1 MNRQEF
7 MRRLEQLLE
16 GIPEEEKREAIAYYT
31 SYFEDAGEE
40 NEEKIIR
47 ELESPEKVAAT
58 IRADFPGC
66 NNSETA
72 SSGNQQNYNGASQSM
87 GQQNYNGTIQRE
99 DNTTRNI
106 LLIILLVLTSPI
118 WGGILVAIGGTLA
131 GIIGGL
137 FGIAVG
143 CVIGGIAVA
152 GVAITI
158 LVTGVIS
165 LGFISMAAGLL
176 MLAIGLCAAGL
187 LVLVC
192 GKFLPW
198 FAKGIAKLWQSLFK
212 KKGALA
218 HEKSIKNYFWYCIR
232 LLFFRL
238 RGIRNWNCN
247 RWNHAGICRGS
258 EK

>member
-40 NEEKIIR
+40 NEEKRIIR

-165 LGFISMAAGLL
+165 LGFISMAGGRTSDACNWIMCGRTSGSG
-176 MLAIGLCAAGL
+176 MWK
-187 LVLVC
+187 VSSMVC
-192 GKFLPW
+192 K
-198 FAKGIAKLWQSLFK
+198 
-212 KKGALA
+212 
-218 HEKSIKNYFWYCIR
+218 
-232 LLFFRL
+232 
-238 RGIRNWNCN
+238 RNCKIM
-247 RWNHAGICRGS
+247 AVTV
-258 EK
+258 

>member
-87 GQQNYNGTIQRE
+87 GQQNYNGASQNMGQQNYNGTIQRE

-137 FGIAVG
+137 SGIAVG
-143 CVIGGIAVA
+143 CVIGGIAVV

-165 LGFISMAAGLL
+165 LGFISMAAG
-176 MLAIGLCAAGL
+176 MESPEWTPVRSMCCMTPGISTS
-187 LVLVC
+187 VPSEMTSTSSS
-192 GKFLPW
+192 LPIRYW
-198 FAKGIAKLWQSLFK
+198 STSTGF
-212 KKGALA
+212 
-218 HEKSIKNYFWYCIR
+218 SILPERMI
-232 LLFFRL
+232 
-238 RGIRNWNCN
+238 
-247 RWNHAGICRGS
+247 S
-258 EK
+258 M

>member
-1 MNRQEF
+1 MQ
-7 MRRLEQLLE
+7 
-16 GIPEEEKREAIAYYT
+16 
-31 SYFEDAGEE
+31 
-40 NEEKIIR
+40 
-47 ELESPEKVAAT
+47 
-58 IRADFPGC
+58 
-66 NNSETA
+66 
-72 SSGNQQNYNGASQSM
+72 SQSM

-165 LGFISMAAGLL
+165 LGFISRTSDAWQLDY
-176 MLAIGLCAAGL
+176 IAAGL

-192 GKFLPW
+192 GRFLPW
-198 FAKGIAKLWQSLFK
+198 FAK
-212 KKGALA
+212 
-218 HEKSIKNYFWYCIR
+218 
-232 LLFFRL
+232 
-238 RGIRNWNCN
+238 RNCKIM
-247 RWNHAGICRGS
+247 AVTV
-258 EK
+258 

>member
-66 NNSETA
+66 NSSETA
-72 SSGNQQNYNGASQSM
+72 SSDGQQSYNGAASNTGQQNYNGANQNM
-87 GQQNYNGTIQRE
+87 GQQNYNGTVQKE

-106 LLIILLVLTSPI
+106 LLIILLVITSPI
-118 WGGILVAIGGTLA
+118 WGGILVAIGGVLI

-137 FGIAVG
+137 FGISVG
-143 CVIGGIAVA
+143 CVIGGVAVV

-158 LVTGVIS
+158 LVTGAIS
-165 LGFISMAAGLL
+165 LGFISMGAGLL

-198 FAKGIAKLWQSLFK
+198 LAKGIASLWRSLFK
-212 KKGALA
+212 KKGGACA
-218 HEKSIKNYFWYCIR
+218 
-232 LLFFRL
+232 
-238 RGIRNWNCN
+238 
-247 RWNHAGICRGS
+247 
-258 EK
+258 

>member
-66 NNSETA
+66 NNGETA
-72 SSGNQQNYNGASQSM
+72 SSGNQQNYNGTVQK
-87 GQQNYNGTIQRE
+87 E

-106 LLIILLVLTSPI
+106 LLIILLVITSPI
-118 WGGILVAIGGTLA
+118 WGSILVAIGGTLL
-131 GIIGGL
+131 GITGGL

-158 LVTGVIS
+158 LVTGTIS
-165 LGFISMAAGLL
+165 LGLISMAAGLL

-192 GKFLPW
+192 GKFFPW

-212 KKGALA
+212 EKGGACA
-218 HEKSIKNYFWYCIR
+218 
-232 LLFFRL
+232 
-238 RGIRNWNCN
+238 
-247 RWNHAGICRGS
+247 
-258 EK
+258 

>member
-58 IRADFPGC
+58 IWADFPGC

-72 SSGNQQNYNGASQSM
+72 SSGNQQNYNGASQNM

-131 GIIGGL
+131 NYRR
-137 FGIAVG
+137 
-143 CVIGGIAVA
+143 
-152 GVAITI
+152 TI
-158 LVTGVIS
+158 WNCS
-165 LGFISMAAGLL
+165 
-176 MLAIGLCAAGL
+176 
-187 LVLVC
+187 
-192 GKFLPW
+192 
-198 FAKGIAKLWQSLFK
+198 
-212 KKGALA
+212 
-218 HEKSIKNYFWYCIR
+218 R
-232 LLFFRL
+232 L
-238 RGIRNWNCN
+238 CN
-247 RWNHAGICRGS
+247 RWNSGS
-258 EK
+258 RCSNYNFGNRCNFLRFYFYGSRTSDACNWIMCGRTSGSGMWKVSSMVCKRNCKIMAVTV

>member
-16 GIPEEEKREAIAYYT
+16 GIPEEEKREAIACYT

-47 ELESPEKVAAT
+47 ELESPEKVAQ
-58 IRADFPGC
+58 P
-66 NNSETA
+66 
-72 SSGNQQNYNGASQSM
+72 SGQISQ
-87 GQQNYNGTIQRE
+87 
-99 DNTTRNI
+99 DA
-106 LLIILLVLTSPI
+106 IIVRQHLPVISR
-118 WGGILVAIGGTLA
+118 
-131 GIIGGL
+131 IIGGL

-212 KKGALA
+212 KKGGAA
-218 HEKSIKNYFWYCIR
+218 P
-232 LLFFRL
+232 
-238 RGIRNWNCN
+238 
-247 RWNHAGICRGS
+247 
-258 EK
+258 

>member
-40 NEEKIIR
+40 NEAKIIR

-72 SSGNQQNYNGASQSM
+72 SSGNQQNYNGTNQNMGQQNYNGANQNMGQQNYNGANQNM
-87 GQQNYNGTIQRE
+87 GQQNYNGTVQME

-106 LLIILLVLTSPI
+106 LLIILLVITSPI
-118 WGGILVAIGGTLA
+118 WGGILVAIGGTLV

-143 CVIGGIAVA
+143 FVIGGVAVV

-158 LVTGVIS
+158 LVTGAIS

-212 KKGALA
+212 KKGGACA
-218 HEKSIKNYFWYCIR
+218 
-232 LLFFRL
+232 
-238 RGIRNWNCN
+238 
-247 RWNHAGICRGS
+247 
-258 EK
+258 

>member
-87 GQQNYNGTIQRE
+87 GQQNYNGASQNMGQQNYNGTIQRE
-99 DNTTRNI
+99 DNTTRNN
-106 LLIILLVLTSPI
+106 P
-118 WGGILVAIGGTLA
+118 A
-131 GIIGGL
+131 GAYFTNLGRY
-137 FGIAVG
+137 FSSNWWNVSRNYRR
-143 CVIGGIAVA
+143 
-152 GVAITI
+152 TI
-158 LVTGVIS
+158 
-165 LGFISMAAGLL
+165 
-176 MLAIGLCAAGL
+176 
-187 LVLVC
+187 
-192 GKFLPW
+192 
-198 FAKGIAKLWQSLFK
+198 
-212 KKGALA
+212 
-218 HEKSIKNYFWYCIR
+218 
-232 LLFFRL
+232 
-238 RGIRNWNCN
+238 WNCSRLCD
-247 RWNHAGICRGS
+247 RWNSGS
-258 EK
+258 RCSNYNFGNRSNFLRFYFYGSRTSDACNWIMCGRTSGSGMW

>member
-72 SSGNQQNYNGASQSM
+72 SSGNQQNYNGASQNM
-87 GQQNYNGTIQRE
+87 GQQNYNGTIQKE

-106 LLIILLVLTSPI
+106 LLIILLVITSPI
-118 WGGILVAIGGTLA
+118 WGSILVAIGGTLL
-131 GIIGGL
+131 GITGGL

-158 LVTGVIS
+158 LVTGTIS
-165 LGFISMAAGLL
+165 LGLISMAAGLL

-198 FAKGIAKLWQSLFK
+198 LAKGIANLWQSLFK
-212 KKGALA
+212 KKGGACA
-218 HEKSIKNYFWYCIR
+218 
-232 LLFFRL
+232 
-238 RGIRNWNCN
+238 
-247 RWNHAGICRGS
+247 
-258 EK
+258 

>member
-87 GQQNYNGTIQRE
+87 GQQNYNGTIQKE

-106 LLIILLVLTSPI
+106 LLIILLVITSPI
-118 WGGILVAIGGTLA
+118 WGSILVAIGGTLL
-131 GIIGGL
+131 GITGGL

-158 LVTGVIS
+158 LVTGTIS
-165 LGFISMAAGLL
+165 LGLISMAAGLL

-198 FAKGIAKLWQSLFK
+198 LAKGIANLWQSLFK
-212 KKGALA
+212 KKGGACA
-218 HEKSIKNYFWYCIR
+218 
-232 LLFFRL
+232 
-238 RGIRNWNCN
+238 
-247 RWNHAGICRGS
+247 
-258 EK
+258 

>member
-1 MNRQEF
+1 MSREEF
-7 MRRLEQLLE
+7 MKQLETLLSDV
-16 GIPEEEKREAIAYYT
+16 PEEEKREALEYYRG
-31 SYFEDAGEE
+31 YFEDAGEE
-40 NEEKIIR
+40 NEERILK

-72 SSGNQQNYNGASQSM
+72 SSGNQQNYNGANQNM
-87 GQQNYNGTIQRE
+87 GQQNYNGTVQKE

-106 LLIILLVLTSPI
+106 LLIILLVITSPV
-118 WGGILVAIGGTLA
+118 WGGILVAIGGTLV

-143 CVIGGIAVA
+143 CVIGGIAVV

-158 LVTGVIS
+158 LVTGAIS

-212 KKGALA
+212 KKGGACA
-218 HEKSIKNYFWYCIR
+218 
-232 LLFFRL
+232 
-238 RGIRNWNCN
+238 
-247 RWNHAGICRGS
+247 
-258 EK
+258 

>member
-143 CVIGGIAVA
+143 CVIGGIAVV

-165 LGFISMAAGLL
+165 LGFISMAAGD
-176 MLAIGLCAAGL
+176 
-187 LVLVC
+187 
-192 GKFLPW
+192 F
-198 FAKGIAKLWQSLFK
+198 
-212 KKGALA
+212 
-218 HEKSIKNYFWYCIR
+218 
-232 LLFFRL
+232 
-238 RGIRNWNCN
+238 
-247 RWNHAGICRGS
+247 
-258 EK
+258 

>member
-72 SSGNQQNYNGASQSM
+72 SSGNQQNYNGASQNM

-143 CVIGGIAVA
+143 CVIGGIAVV

-158 LVTGVIS
+158 LVTGAIS

-198 FAKGIAKLWQSLFK
+198 LAKGIANLWQSLFK
-212 KKGALA
+212 KKGGACA
-218 HEKSIKNYFWYCIR
+218 
-232 LLFFRL
+232 
-238 RGIRNWNCN
+238 
-247 RWNHAGICRGS
+247 
-258 EK
+258 

>member
-40 NEEKIIR
+40 NEAKIIR

-87 GQQNYNGTIQRE
+87 GQQNYNGASQNMGQQNYNGTVQKE

-106 LLIILLVLTSPI
+106 LLIILLVITSPI
-118 WGGILVAIGGTLA
+118 WGGILVAIGGTLV

-143 CVIGGIAVA
+143 CVIGGIAVV

-158 LVTGVIS
+158 LVTGTIS
-165 LGFISMAAGLL
+165 LGLISMAAGLL

-192 GKFLPW
+192 GKFFPW

-212 KKGALA
+212 EKGGAFA
-218 HEKSIKNYFWYCIR
+218 
-232 LLFFRL
+232 
-238 RGIRNWNCN
+238 
-247 RWNHAGICRGS
+247 
-258 EK
+258 

>member
-176 MLAIGLCAAGL
+176 
-187 LVLVC
+187 VLVC

-212 KKGALA
+212 KKGGACA
-218 HEKSIKNYFWYCIR
+218 
-232 LLFFRL
+232 
-238 RGIRNWNCN
+238 
-247 RWNHAGICRGS
+247 
-258 EK
+258 

>member
-198 FAKGIAKLWQSLFK
+198 FAKGIAKLW
-212 KKGALA
+212 
-218 HEKSIKNYFWYCIR
+218 
-232 LLFFRL
+232 
-238 RGIRNWNCN
+238 
-247 RWNHAGICRGS
+247 
-258 EK
+258 

>member
-1 MNRQEF
+1 MHT
-7 MRRLEQLLE
+7 
-16 GIPEEEKREAIAYYT
+16 IPATLRMQ
-31 SYFEDAGEE
+31 
-40 NEEKIIR
+40 EKIIR

-72 SSGNQQNYNGASQSM
+72 SSGNQQNYNGASQNM

-152 GVAITI
+152 GVALTI

-176 MLAIGLCAAGL
+176 MLAIGLCATGL

-212 KKGALA
+212 KKGGACA
-218 HEKSIKNYFWYCIR
+218 
-232 LLFFRL
+232 
-238 RGIRNWNCN
+238 
-247 RWNHAGICRGS
+247 
-258 EK
+258 

>member
-106 LLIILLVLTSPI
+106 LLIILLVITSPI

-158 LVTGVIS
+158 LVTGTIS
-165 LGFISMAAGLL
+165 LGLISMAAGLL

-198 FAKGIAKLWQSLFK
+198 LAKGIANLWQSLFK
-212 KKGALA
+212 KKGGACA
-218 HEKSIKNYFWYCIR
+218 
-232 LLFFRL
+232 
-238 RGIRNWNCN
+238 
-247 RWNHAGICRGS
+247 
-258 EK
+258 

>member
-87 GQQNYNGTIQRE
+87 GQQNYNGASQNMGQQNYNGTIQRE

-131 GIIGGL
+131 ESSEDYL
-137 FGIAVG
+137 ELQSAV
-143 CVIGGIAVA
+143 
-152 GVAITI
+152 
-158 LVTGVIS
+158 
-165 LGFISMAAGLL
+165 
-176 MLAIGLCAAGL
+176 
-187 LVLVC
+187 
-192 GKFLPW
+192 
-198 FAKGIAKLWQSLFK
+198 
-212 KKGALA
+212 
-218 HEKSIKNYFWYCIR
+218 
-232 LLFFRL
+232 
-238 RGIRNWNCN
+238 
-247 RWNHAGICRGS
+247 
-258 EK
+258 

>member
-47 ELESPEKVAAT
+47 ELESPEKVEAT

-72 SSGNQQNYNGASQSM
+72 SSGNQQNYNGASQNM
-87 GQQNYNGTIQRE
+87 GQQNYNGTIQKE

-106 LLIILLVLTSPI
+106 LLIILLVITSPI
-118 WGGILVAIGGTLA
+118 WGSILVAIGGTLL
-131 GIIGGL
+131 GITGGL

-158 LVTGVIS
+158 LVTGTIS
-165 LGFISMAAGLL
+165 LGLISMAAGLL

-198 FAKGIAKLWQSLFK
+198 LAKGIANLWQSLFK
-212 KKGALA
+212 KKGGACA
-218 HEKSIKNYFWYCIR
+218 
-232 LLFFRL
+232 
-238 RGIRNWNCN
+238 
-247 RWNHAGICRGS
+247 
-258 EK
+258 

>member
-137 FGIAVG
+137 FGIA
-143 CVIGGIAVA
+143 
-152 GVAITI
+152 
-158 LVTGVIS
+158 
-165 LGFISMAAGLL
+165 
-176 MLAIGLCAAGL
+176 
-187 LVLVC
+187 
-192 GKFLPW
+192 
-198 FAKGIAKLWQSLFK
+198 KLWQSLFK
-212 KKGALA
+212 KKGGACA
-218 HEKSIKNYFWYCIR
+218 
-232 LLFFRL
+232 
-238 RGIRNWNCN
+238 
-247 RWNHAGICRGS
+247 
-258 EK
+258 

>member
-58 IRADFPGC
+58 GQI
-66 NNSETA
+66 
-72 SSGNQQNYNGASQSM
+72 SQ
-87 GQQNYNGTIQRE
+87 
-99 DNTTRNI
+99 DA
-106 LLIILLVLTSPI
+106 IIVRQHLPVISR
-118 WGGILVAIGGTLA
+118 
-131 GIIGGL
+131 IIGGL

-212 KKGALA
+212 KKGGACA
-218 HEKSIKNYFWYCIR
+218 
-232 LLFFRL
+232 
-238 RGIRNWNCN
+238 
-247 RWNHAGICRGS
+247 
-258 EK
+258 

>member
-58 IRADFPGC
+58 IRADFSGC

-72 SSGNQQNYNGASQSM
+72 SSGNQQNYNG
-87 GQQNYNGTIQRE
+87 TIQRE
-99 DNTTRNI
+99 DNITRNI

-131 GIIGGL
+131 GIIGVL

-143 CVIGGIAVA
+143 CVIGGIAVV

-198 FAKGIAKLWQSLFK
+198 FAKGIANYGSHCLRR
-212 KKGALA
+212 KGALA
-218 HEKSIKNYFWYCIR
+218 HEKSIKNYFWYRIR
-232 LLFFRL
+232 LFSFRL
-238 RGIRNWNCN
+238 RGIRYWNCN
-247 RWNHAGICRGS
+247 RWNHAGICRS
-258 EK
+258 SAK